1 MAEDKRTFEEA
12 GKGLILDTNNELIN
26 ARHAYYA
33 LAQPIMTDAEYDR
46 LERQLY
52 DMVKGLPQFK
62 SLATVLT
69 TVGSDLVNTGG
80 RIKHQTPM
88 LSLEN
93 KYAFDELLEWLNQFP
108 GQQFVIEPK
117 VDGASCSLLYINR
130 KLVKAVTRG
139 DGQYGEDVTKQM
151 AASGAVPLSL
161 LEEFYPESP
170 VEIRGEVFITLAQ
183 FDKLNKELE
192 AEGEKPYASPRNL
205 AAGSMKLLDLEAV
218 KRRGLRMFVW
228 EASGIPQDYL
238 SKRSASKDYAHQSIQ
253 YVTRTNVC
261 FPQSILS
268 VCTCPK
274 EVVNAIDN
282 QIRKEREIVWLGG
295 LGMQTDGVVIKLV
308 NPSARKE
315 AGVGSKY
322 VNWGVAWKYPS
333 EKKGT
338 ILKDVIWQTGRTGN
352 MTPVGIL
359 EPINVSG
366 AMIGRVNLN
375 NYSFIKDLGV
385 EIGDEVL
392 IHRGGEVIPVCT
404 GISHKAQN
412 PQPIPEPTQCICGA
426 PLTSQTNP
434 KSGVQSHWCESPTC
448 TEQLKAKLCYIADR
462 SVLEIDELGPE
473 LATFMVD
480 EGYVTVLSD
489 LILFSNGI
497 VTKLAEKPE
506 AVSVKLAGL
515 GFGAAQTIKMC
526 KSLEGAK
533 TRDWDRWLACL
544 EIPGI
549 GRTIS
554 KVLATQCRLQPEDL
568 PDLRTILLKAL
579 TDEKIDGIG
588 DIKKTDAVNYLTH
601 FATFFDEEMQNLHD
615 AGVRPTALMKPAVA
629 GEQPLAG
636 YVICITGEFT
646 EERDPLSKK
655 LASLGAV
662 MKTGVSKKLT
672 HLLTGEAPGRSKLAK
687 AAELNI
693 PRLNLV
699 WLLDVLDKNGM
710 KMDKEIGGMGA
721 EWDDFA

>member
-1 MAEDKRTFEEA
+1 
-12 GKGLILDTNNELIN
+12 
-26 ARHAYYA
+26 
-33 LAQPIMTDAEYDR
+33 
-46 LERQLY
+46 
-52 DMVKGLPQFK
+52 
-62 SLATVLT
+62 
-69 TVGSDLVNTGG
+69 
-80 RIKHQTPM
+80 M

-93 KYAFDELLEWLNQFP
+93 KYAFDELLEWCEQYP
-108 GQQFVIEPK
+108 DQQFVIEPK
-117 VDGASCSLLYINR
+117 VDGASVALHYLNR

-139 DGQYGEDVTKQM
+139 DGLYGEDVTKQM
-151 AASGAVPLSL
+151 AASGAVPLTL
-161 LEEFYPESP
+161 PVEFYPETP
-170 VEIRGEVFITLAQ
+170 VEIRGEVFITVPQ
-183 FDKLNKELE
+183 FDKLNKALE

-205 AAGSMKLLDLEAV
+205 AAGSMKLLDLEEV

-228 EASGIPQDYL
+228 QVDGIPQEYL
-238 SKRSASKDYAHQSIQ
+238 EKRSASKEYAHQAIQ
-253 YVTRTNVC
+253 YVVRTTSS
-261 FPQSILS
+261 FPQCILS
-268 VCTCPK
+268 VCTSPQ
-274 EVVNAIDN
+274 EVINLIDK
-282 QIRKEREIVWLGG
+282 QIRKEREIVWLNG

-308 NPSARKE
+308 SPSARKE

-322 VNWGVAWKYPS
+322 VNWGCAWKYPS

-338 ILKDVIWQTGRTGN
+338 VLKDVIWQTGRTGN

-366 AMIGRVNLN
+366 AMVSRVNLN
-375 NYSFIKDLGV
+375 NYSFIKDLGI

-412 PQPIPEPTQCICGA
+412 PIPIPEPLQCVCGA
-426 PLTSQTNP
+426 TLTSQTNP

-506 AVSVKLAGL
+506 AVSLKLAGL

-526 KSLEGAK
+526 KSLEGSK
-533 TRDWDRWLACL
+533 TRDWDRWLASL

-554 KVLATQCRLQPEDL
+554 KVLVTQCRLQPDDV
-568 PDLRTILLKAL
+568 PNLRTILLRAL
-579 TDEKIDGIG
+579 KDEKFEGIG
-588 DIKKTDAVNYLTH
+588 EIKKTEALHYLTN
-601 FATFFDEEMQNLHD
+601 FSDFFDKEMQSLYD

-636 YVICITGEFT
+636 YIMCVTGEFD
-646 EERDPLSKK
+646 EERETLSKK
-655 LASLGAV
+655 LASLGAT

-672 HLLTGEAPGRSKLAK
+672 HLLVGQAPGRSKIAK
-687 AAELNI
+687 ATELNI

-699 WLLDVLDKNGM
+699 WLLDVLEKNGM
-710 KMDKEIGGMGA
+710 KMEKETGGMGA
-721 EWDDFA
+721 EWDD